1 MLSKV
6 AARIY
11 LPFGENLTNDTGGL
25 SSSISVFKHC
35 PDAVSHIRL
44 EQANILLI
52 TLKLIETRYKLEEQ
66 GTQKTHDY
74 CTWIVTIH
82 TSYNLAC
89 NLKIN

>member
-25 SSSISVFKHC
+25 SSSINVFKHC

-44 EQANILLI
+44 EQANDLLT

-66 GTQKTHDY
+66 
-74 CTWIVTIH
+74 C
-82 TSYNLAC
+82 
-89 NLKIN
+89 